1 MSANDIAG
9 RLAEPFDPDELSWK
23 PGAVSGSRALGLAYV
38 TARAVMDRLD
48 DVLGVAGWQDS
59 YKVLADSCVMCKLHA
74 CLGDRWVTKTD
85 VGSPSEQ
92 PDDGDKTKAAF
103 SDALKRYAVKYG
115 VARYLGR
122 LPRVWCDYDPKSRQL
137 TPPPLPVWAT
147 PWISAAQAGELAG
160 LVEVAGVDLAK
171 FLAHFAIGRVSHL
184 PASRYAEALGKLR
197 ARQQGNGTAGKAAAG
212 RPLPQG

>member
-1 MSANDIAG
+1 MTADDIAD
-9 RLAEPFDPDELSWK
+9 RLAEPFPSEEVHWK

-48 DVLGVAGWQDS
+48 AVLGVAGWQDA
-59 YKVLADSCVMCKLHA
+59 YKVLLDGCVMCKLHA

-103 SDALKRYAVKYG
+103 SDALKRCAVKYG

-122 LPRVWCDYDPKSRQL
+122 LPRVWCDYDPKTRQL
-137 TPPPLPVWAT
+137 TPPPLPAWAT
-147 PWISAAQAGELAG
+147 PWLNAAQAGELAG
-160 LVEVAGVDLAK
+160 LIEVAGVDLEK
-171 FLAHFAIGRVSHL
+171 FCSHFAINRVIHL

-197 ARQQGNGTAGKAAAG
+197 AKQQGNGAAGKAAAG